1 LVLQVIN
8 KTYIPIQ
15 NFENRVTIEDLCE
28 SHISKTCDYV
38 ITDVIFSKAQ
48 VCSLLCRILPVSV
61 RPRNAKIIPTPLLY
75 NGRKTVGW
83 LLYLLQDL
91 TDEAYL
97 KRHQRLEVDE
107 KRRKRWDLQRQREL
121 SIYEHLRRDDS
132 QHAGGGHSPSQ
143 SSIPDIDDSMS
154 SWSCLSADLLNIVNV
169 YFLLF
174 VFP

>member
-1 LVLQVIN
+1 MAVKRWWL
-8 KTYIPIQ
+8 
-15 NFENRVTIEDLCE
+15 
-28 SHISKTCDYV
+28 
-38 ITDVIFSKAQ
+38 
-48 VCSLLCRILPVSV
+48 
-61 RPRNAKIIPTPLLY
+61 
-75 NGRKTVGW
+75 

-91 TDEAYL
+91 ADEAYL

-132 QHAGGGHSPSQ
+132 QHVGGGHSPSQ

-154 SWSCLSADLLNIVNV
+154 SWSYLSAYLLNIVNV
-169 YFLLF
+169 RFLLF